1 MNLALTFRT
10 KILTVGGFVFPR
22 LSVSEPGDAIDFEGF
37 AFVVESVEGRR
48 VRSCSHLPLHKTVAT
63 TLQPRP
69 HLTNRRLWPFMYIR
83 RMDVS
88 LEGKSLVTGA
98 SRGIGQAIA
107 ETMAASGAKVMLT
120 SRKLDQLEAVKAE
133 MEGDVDVIAS
143 HVGDADSVRKRWRRQ
158 SSVSVRLTFL

>member
-1 MNLALTFRT
+1 
-10 KILTVGGFVFPR
+10 
-22 LSVSEPGDAIDFEGF
+22 
-37 AFVVESVEGRR
+37 
-48 VRSCSHLPLHKTVAT
+48 
-63 TLQPRP
+63 
-69 HLTNRRLWPFMYIR
+69 MYIR

-88 LEGKSLVTGA
+88 LEGKVALVTGA

-143 HVGDADSVRKRWRRQ
+143 HVGDADSGEKTVAATIERFGSLDILVNNAGNEPVLRPG
-158 SSVSVRLTFL
+158 T